1 MDTNMYSR
9 VLSVLAMLA
18 AVSGIPAVQAQT
30 GSGSTT
36 PGTELGNVVASS
48 SNSTGLQVATAD
60 AIQNT
65 CVGLGQRDSLS
76 DGESALFT
84 NCSDMVLTAFAL
96 DPNLSSDLSLGW
108 TSTQLAEGMQQ
119 LAGEEQTS
127 TGRLATEASNGQY
140 ANLGMRLDAIRA
152 GARATAGGI
161 NVAFN
166 GAPLT
171 GGNAGEDGTGWG
183 WFLNGGFGT
192 GDRDATVRENAYDY
206 DSWGGTLGAD
216 YQFASGLV
224 AGVALGYY
232 DYQVDFDDVP
242 SAESGQ
248 KLVNTQAGGGF
259 DTDGYALSG
268 YLIGNFGRFYVD
280 GLVSYGS
287 SDLEN
292 ERIVRY
298 RGNSEQGKGGA
309 ENRVVDRAMVGETD
323 SDSLTV
329 GVSTGTV
336 FPFDWVDVSVDAG
349 LSYLDVSVDG
359 YTEKDLA
366 RGADT
371 AEFSGLNLTYED
383 QDFDS
388 LQSRIGLQ
396 LSRTFSFSG
405 GVLLPY
411 LSGAWRYEF
420 KNDPTTVRARL
431 AVQQEGQVFAI
442 NARSDEPDDSFFEI
456 GVGVS
461 AVFANNLQGFV
472 EYRTVAGLDE
482 ISADLFSIGVR
493 GAF

>member
-1 MDTNMYSR
+1 MVRVINSR
-9 VLSVLAMLA
+9 TLPALAVLA

-30 GSGSTT
+30 DSGSTT

-48 SNSTGLQVATAD
+48 SRSTDLQVATAD

-65 CVGLGQRDSLS
+65 CVGLGQRESLS
-76 DGESALFT
+76 APESALFT
-84 NCSDMVLTAFAL
+84 NCTDMVLTAFAL

-127 TGRLATEASNGQY
+127 TGRLATETSNGQY

-161 NVAFN
+161 NVAVH

-171 GGNAGEDGTGWG
+171 GGNAGDDGTGWG

-224 AGVALGYY
+224 AGVAIGYY
-232 DYQVDFDDVP
+232 DYEVDFDDVP

-268 YLIGNFGRFYVD
+268 YLIGNFGRFYLD

-287 SDLEN
+287 SDLES

-309 ENRVVDRAMVGETD
+309 ENRVVDRAMLGETD
-323 SDSLTV
+323 SDSLTL
-329 GVSTGTV
+329 GVSTGPV
-336 FPFDWVDVSVDAG
+336 FQ
-349 LSYLDVSVDG
+349 
-359 YTEKDLA
+359 KDLA

-388 LQSRIGLQ
+388 LQSRIGVQ
-396 LSRTFSFSG
+396 FSRTVSYSG

-461 AVFANNLQGFV
+461 AVFANNLQGFI

-482 ISADLFSIGVR
+482 ISADLFSIGIR